1 LIFVTVGTHHQ
12 PFDRLLSA
20 LSGLDAD
27 LIVQYGP
34 GRPPEGALEAVDYM
48 PFERVLECLEGA
60 EKVIT
65 HAGVGSILLA
75 SRVGHLP
82 LVVPRR
88 ADLGEHVDDHQ
99 SELTRA
105 LGESGA
111 VLPVW
116 EVAELGT
123 LLAAAPARGEAPAV
137 PGREEFAERVG
148 AALRGDQASE
158 L

>member
-20 LSGLDAD
+20 LSGLDPD
-27 LIVQYGP
+27 LIVQYGT
-34 GRPPEGALEAVDYM
+34 GRPPEGAREAVDYM
-48 PFERVLECLEGA
+48 PFERVLECLEEA

-75 SRVGHLP
+75 IRSGHRP

-116 EVAELGT
+116 EVAELGA
-123 LLAAAPARGEAPAV
+123 LLAAAPARGEVPAP

-148 AALRGDQASE
+148 DALRGDQASE
-158 L
+158 R